1 MSDNK
6 GVQNII
12 EKSFQDPISEL
23 LLKRSSLT
31 KAQFETLIIDML
43 IDSMSDENVSFKEK
57 TAFRTRK
64 VSRGSFSRTLGQ
76 ARTNVISSIYTIIL
90 LSYIGVFE
98 SSPFEEYQMLT
109 EKLREYLTV
118 MENSDASQK
127 KQHLKRIESELL
139 EGIDSLSKPT
149 SIKIM

>member
-1 MSDNK
+1 
-6 GVQNII
+6 
-12 EKSFQDPISEL
+12 
-23 LLKRSSLT
+23 
-31 KAQFETLIIDML
+31 
-43 IDSMSDENVSFKEK
+43 MSDENVSFKEK

-90 LSYIGVFE
+90 LSYVGVFE

-139 EGIDSLSKPT
+139 KGIDTLSKPT